1 MTQNPRIRSVVTPAA
16 MLLAAFMAAGLVWP
30 PTHAAAQS
38 FGGAF
43 EGMSNSKEPIQIE
56 ADRLEVVDGEG
67 TALFEGN
74 VAVSQGSTLLK
85 TKRLKVYYSREA
97 QSDATGGNI
106 RKIEASGRVAV
117 RSGDQMASADT
128 AVVDMQA
135 QRATLSGNVVV
146 SQGESVLEGCKLQIN
161 LATNAANLT
170 PCANTAGGRVRG
182 VFTPSQ
188 N

>member
-1 MTQNPRIRSVVTPAA
+1 MQNPRIRSVVTPAA

-106 RKIEASGRVAV
+106 RNASTTAAFLAADAD
-117 RSGDQMASADT
+117 RSIRMED
-128 AVVDMQA
+128 V
-135 QRATLSGNVVV
+135 
-146 SQGESVLEGCKLQIN
+146 
-161 LATNAANLT
+161 
-170 PCANTAGGRVRG
+170 VRG
-182 VFTPSQ
+182 IDRELEKLGRLRTEADFGPYFRALADD
-188 N
+188 

>member
-1 MTQNPRIRSVVTPAA
+1 MTKCKTTGNVTLPCKRASF
-16 MLLAAFMAAGLVWP
+16 LLAAGLLFGMAGSAL
-30 PTHAAAQS
+30 AQS

-56 ADRLEVVDGEG
+56 ADRLEVVDGQG

-74 VAVSQGSTLLK
+74 VAVVQGSTLLK
-85 TKRLKVYYSREA
+85 TKRLKVFYSREA
-97 QSDATGGNI
+97 KSDAPGGNI

-170 PCANTAGGRVRG
+170 PCSNGGGGRVRG